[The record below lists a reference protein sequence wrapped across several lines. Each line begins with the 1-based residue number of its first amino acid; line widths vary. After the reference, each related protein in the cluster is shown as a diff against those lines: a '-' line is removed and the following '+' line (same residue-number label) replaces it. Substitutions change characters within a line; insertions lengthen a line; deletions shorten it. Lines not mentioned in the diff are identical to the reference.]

1 MGQKVHPVG
10 FRLGIIRDWEAKWY
24 AEKDYARLLHE
35 DLKIR
40 KSIRQRLL
48 DAGIPRIEIERSAN
62 NVTVTIHTARPGIV
76 IGRGGQKV
84 EELRKWLEKM
94 TGKRVRLNIHEIR
107 NAETDAYLVARSIAE
122 QIERRVAFRRAIKQ
136 ASTRAM
142 QRGAKG
148 IRIVIAGRLGGAE
161 MSRRERESNGKVPLQ
176 TLRADIDFAIAEAH
190 TTYGLIGIKV
200 WIYRGDIL
208 PEQKAAPAPRQRV
221 QPAPAPAQPAPA
233 VAQPAPAVEAPAV
246 AVVEPQ
252 VTESA
257 LGGTVNEGEAPA

>member
-1 MGQKVHPVG
+1 VGQKVHPVG

-35 DLKIR
+35 DLRIR
-40 KSIRQRLL
+40 KSIRERLL
-48 DAGIPRIEIERSAN
+48 DAGIPKIEIERSAN

-94 TGKRVRLNIHEIR
+94 TAKRVRLNIHEIR

-176 TLRADIDFAIAEAH
+176 TLRADIDFATAEAH
-190 TTYGLIGIKV
+190 TTYGIIGIKV
-200 WIYRGDIL
+200 WVYRGDVL
-208 PEQKAAPAPRQRV
+208 PEQKVAPAPRQRV

-233 VAQPAPAVEAPAV
+233 VEPPAATVVEPEVTEQPAANPTVTEEEAPA
-246 AVVEPQ
+246 
-252 VTESA
+252 
-257 LGGTVNEGEAPA
+257 

>member
-1 MGQKVHPVG
+1 VGQKVHPVG

-40 KSIRQRLL
+40 KSIRERLL

-176 TLRADIDFAIAEAH
+176 TLRADIDFATAEAH
-190 TTYGLIGIKV
+190 TTYGVIGIKV

-208 PEQKAAPAPRQRV
+208 PEQKVAPAPRLRAQ
-221 QPAPAPAQPAPA
+221 QAPAPAQPAQP
-233 VAQPAPAVEAPAV
+233 VQPAPAAETPSAT
-246 AVVEPQ
+246 VVEPQ
-252 VTESA
+252 VTEQP
-257 LGGTVNEGEAPA
+257 TINPVVTEEEAPA